1 MSRARS
7 LDSPSFDLSRVG
19 GRAAFGVSAALVLAL
34 AACGSTDAGSGGAG
48 ASSGGAAAGGSP
60 ALTAGMGGSLAGVA
74 GSAAGA
80 SSSAAG
86 SAGAAAAGAPGSAG
100 SGGTAAAAGA
110 PGAGSAGAPSSA
122 GSGGAA
128 AAAGAGGAAGGPAK
142 CVNAGT
148 ELCDDFESGS
158 LDAQRWTQSKSANST
173 IAVEMGTAHSGKYAV
188 HLKFV
193 AGAQSTVTI
202 AESATFATQGNAPA
216 PANKFYARM
225 YAWFGPDIPKAPT
238 GDFHTGFMIGSGK
251 NDKGDVTAG
260 MGMIGSNQQYL
271 GYSIF
276 FGAPKYEFGPWS
288 VPHIVPKVWQCI
300 ELSEDGT
307 NPTTEVRKV
316 WLNDT
321 ELKELESDS
330 AKFGGTQNP
339 NHLPPKFDTVSFG
352 VKEYHMIPTLSDM
365 WIDDIKISA
374 NKIGCN

>member
-7 LDSPSFDLSRVG
+7 LVNSRSGMSRVG
-19 GRAAFGVSAALVLAL
+19 GCAALGLSAAFALGLV
-34 AACGSTDAGSGGAG
+34 ACGSSDAGSDGAG
-48 ASSGGAAAGGSP
+48 AASSGAGGSP
-60 ALTAGMGGSLAGVA
+60 AATAGTGGSLAGVA

-80 SSSAAG
+80 PS
-86 SAGAAAAGAPGSAG
+86 SAGAAAAGAPGGAG
-100 SGGTAAAAGA
+100 ASGGAGA
-110 PGAGSAGAPSSA
+110 PGGAGASGGAGAPGSAGSAGAA
-122 GSGGAA
+122 GSS
-128 AAAGAGGAAGGPAK
+128 GAGGAAGGPAK

-188 HLKFV
+188 HLQFM

-202 AESATFATQGNAPA
+202 AESVTFAAQGNAPA
-216 PANKFYARM
+216 PANKFYSRM
-225 YAWFGPDIPKAPT
+225 YAWFGPDIPKAAT

-251 NDKGDVTAG
+251 NDKGNVTAG
-260 MGMIGSNQQYL
+260 VGMIGSNQQYL

-288 VPHIVPKVWQCI
+288 IPHIVPKAWQCI

-307 NPTTEVRKV
+307 DPTTEVRRV

-321 ELKELESDS
+321 EIKELASNS
-330 AKFGGTQNP
+330 AKSGGAQNP
-339 NHLPPKFDTVSFG
+339 NHLPPKFDKISFG
-352 VKEYHMIPTLSDM
+352 VVEYHMIPTLSEM